1 MTTMA
6 TAIRW
11 SWSGAVRGL
20 LLAIPATVV
29 AVGDPADAAL
39 LAIGVVPAACVPL
52 PPRRRD
58 RVKPAVLGVLLG
70 LALFVGGV
78 LALWPPLAVVG
89 IFGLA
94 VGASRLAAGRPLGMV
109 ALTLLLPLVGIGFS
123 FSDARTA
130 AELALVISLG
140 SVYALVVSLLWP
152 AAPAPTRPAAPL
164 PPRAVMV
171 RFGYLAGTAGAI
183 CAAVGFALDLE
194 HVGWATGAA
203 LLVMRPATRVQQSRS
218 IGRVV
223 DVVLGATLAIV
234 LVNVDPPGGAYA
246 VAMAVAVMGA
256 TATVGSRWYVLPA
269 FTTFLVFLMLLVNS
283 PDDAASRFWERA
295 LETALGVGVAAVVGL
310 LVPALLARP
319 QPEE

>member
-1 MTTMA
+1 MPVT

-11 SWSGAVRGL
+11 GWSGALRGL
-20 LLAIPATVV
+20 LLAIPAAIV
-29 AVGDPADAAL
+29 ALGDPANAAL

-58 RVKPAVLGVLLG
+58 RLRPAVLGVLIG
-70 LALFVGGV
+70 VALFVGGV

-89 IFGLA
+89 IFAIA
-94 VGASRLAAGRPLGMV
+94 VGASRLAIGRPLGGI

-123 FSDARTA
+123 FSDISTA
-130 AELALVISLG
+130 AELAVVIAAG
-140 SVYALVVSLLWP
+140 SAYALVVSLLWP
-152 AAPAPTRPAAPL
+152 AGPGEPGTVFVP
-164 PPRAVMV
+164 PPRALMV

-183 CAAVGFALDLE
+183 CAAIGFALDLE

-203 LLVMRPATRVQQSRS
+203 LLVIRPAAQVQESRTV
-218 IGRVV
+218 GRVV
-223 DVVLGATLAIV
+223 SVVLGATVAIA
-234 LVNVDPPGGAYA
+234 LVRIDPPDAVYA
-246 VAMAVAVMGA
+246 VAMGVAVMGA

-295 LETALGVGVAAVVGL
+295 LETVLGVGVAAAVGL
-310 LVPALLARP
+310 LGPRLLARP
-319 QPEE
+319 QSKQ